1 MQISKTL
8 RLRDAIACSLCL
20 LAFSNIQAVEP
31 TTLQGK
37 VIAVGSEYGN
47 LDTDIAIK
55 LITLDFGESFSISC
69 RTRSEKAVFAA
80 DYADVHSGEWLGLEN
95 GEGKLQLAI
104 SYGDAADVLNCSVD
118 DAITITF

>member
-1 MQISKTL
+1 MRVETKIIRSSD
-8 RLRDAIACSLCL
+8 RDIKHA
-20 LAFSNIQAVEP
+20 
-31 TTLQGK
+31 
-37 VIAVGSEYGN
+37 N
-47 LDTDIAIK
+47 LDTDITIK

-95 GEGKLQLAI
+95 AKGNLQLAI